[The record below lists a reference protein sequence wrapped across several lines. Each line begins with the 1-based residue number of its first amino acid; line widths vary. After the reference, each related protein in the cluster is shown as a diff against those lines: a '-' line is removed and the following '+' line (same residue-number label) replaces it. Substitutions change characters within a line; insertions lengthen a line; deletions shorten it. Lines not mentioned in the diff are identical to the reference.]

1 VQSLGVIEQLD
12 IVPQIDI
19 TDRRLFFDVEE
30 VVEIR
35 DMIAGF
41 GTAE

>member
-1 VQSLGVIEQLD
+1 VQSLVVIEQLD

-19 TDRRLFFDVEE
+19 TDKLLFFDVEE
-30 VVEIR
+30 VVEMR
-35 DMIAGF
+35 DMIASF

>member
-1 VQSLGVIEQLD
+1 MQSLVVIEQLD

-19 TDRRLFFDVEE
+19 TDKLLFFDVEE
-30 VVEIR
+30 VIEMR
-35 DMIAGF
+35 DMIASF

>member
-1 VQSLGVIEQLD
+1 MQSLVVIEQLD

-19 TDRRLFFDVEE
+19 TDKLLFFDVEE
-30 VVEIR
+30 VVEMR
-35 DMIAGF
+35 DMIASF